1 METRSKSLL
10 LVSIHS
16 SILVSPFILIN
27 PGLTVVIIISACW
40 YIVVSTFKM
49 QSIIKAVF
57 PFQDSWNFRN
67 FTKIQ
72 IIRKPACYISKAW
85 IWYNEINMATL
96 LLYEAWVTLYKSG
109 TIFIKFSQNYPCS
122 DYVAAISVWL
132 HLYSI
137 NHIISGCSVWR
148 RSQWFLK
155 ILKMFH

>member
-1 METRSKSLL
+1 MRLRIVETRSKSLL

-85 IWYNEINMATL
+85 I
-96 LLYEAWVTLYKSG
+96 
-109 TIFIKFSQNYPCS
+109 
-122 DYVAAISVWL
+122 
-132 HLYSI
+132 
-137 NHIISGCSVWR
+137 
-148 RSQWFLK
+148 
-155 ILKMFH
+155 